1 MMSTQLDKTMDA
13 DDVGHR
19 LSQEDEDEMTPMR
32 TSKGQFPKYEENE
45 K

>member
-19 LSQEDEDEMTPMR
+19 LSHEDEDELTPMH
-32 TSKGQFPKYEENE
+32 TGKGKFLRIDGNDK
-45 K
+45 